1 MIVQI
6 DNRVRLVA
14 AVLAASDWP
23 AHEQTIYGAHAVH
36 PQAKATRHFL
46 AEYGQHPAGT
56 FINTLLPHNLVVSDL
71 FSAAV
76 RCQWPTFTPTEE
88 LSGRDNEWVHH
99 LADFYVDT
107 AIAAFFWADHEAPWR
122 EAQADL
128 QHIFPNNQL
137 TNFLSQLTGR
147 PLAKQLIIT
156 PNLTYPALETVIAS
170 NTTHHYLILPPPKA
184 VGESPPWPYRDGAD
198 WILAESCYQMS
209 GRVLTHLPPP
219 QRQLLQ
225 HAATV
230 IFLSQALDEAV
241 AHFYL
246 IRTKKENKLPQLP
259 EIVDKLRTH
268 LTNPQTTLAEFITLN
283 S

>member
-1 MIVQI
+1 MVQL
-6 DNRVRLVA
+6 DNRIRLVS
-14 AVLAASDWP
+14 AVLAASEWP
-23 AHEQTIYGAHAVH
+23 VYEQTVYGAHAVH

-56 FINTLLPHNLVVSDL
+56 FINTLLSQNLVAGDL

-76 RCQWPTFTPTEE
+76 RCQWPTFTPIEE

-107 AIAAFFWADHEAPWR
+107 AIAAFFWAEHEAPWR
-122 EAQADL
+122 EAQTDL
-128 QHIFPNNQL
+128 QRIFHNSQL
-137 TNFLSQLTGR
+137 TNFLGQLAGH
-147 PLAKQLIIT
+147 PFPKQLIIT
-156 PNLTYPALETVIAS
+156 PNLIYPALETIVAS
-170 NTTHHYLILPPPKA
+170 NTTHDYLILPPPKA

-209 GRVLTHLPPP
+209 GRVLAHLAPPH
-219 QRQLLQ
+219 RQPLQ

-230 IFLSQALDEAV
+230 LFLGQALDEAV
-241 AHFYL
+241 ARFYL

-259 EIVDKLRTH
+259 QLVDKLRTH
-268 LTNPQTTLAEFITLN
+268 LTNPQTTLTELITHNL
-283 S
+283 